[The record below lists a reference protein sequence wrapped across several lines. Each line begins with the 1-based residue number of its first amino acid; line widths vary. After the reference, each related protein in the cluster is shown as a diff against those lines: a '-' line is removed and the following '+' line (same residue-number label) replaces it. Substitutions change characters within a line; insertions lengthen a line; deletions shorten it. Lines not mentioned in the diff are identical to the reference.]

1 MYKNLKTN
9 LPKEVMAFPDFP
21 FLPKEKSFIEHREV
35 LEYLQ
40 RYCHHFQLE
49 QFVSF
54 NTLVSKVHPIETS
67 QSTRWEVTS
76 QCIKTKVTFVYL
88 PHLLNSL
95 LKYVY
100 RKKVLRRTTL

>member
-40 RYCHHFQLE
+40 RHAENGAFLDGCKRTSSSQ
-49 QFVSF
+49 
-54 NTLVSKVHPIETS
+54 NMPINLVKLLDSRVCSYKG
-67 QSTRWEVTS
+67 
-76 QCIKTKVTFVYL
+76 L
-88 PHLLNSL
+88 P
-95 LKYVY
+95 
-100 RKKVLRRTTL
+100 

>member
-54 NTLVSKVHPIETS
+54 NTLVSKVNPIETS

-88 PHLLNSL
+88 PFCHT
-95 LKYVY
+95 Y
-100 RKKVLRRTTL
+100 